1 MNYRSLVPVIGTIRN
16 ISPMSGECCSQM
28 VSVDTRDGQID
39 FVVSPDTLVIENIR
53 LRQGMSVAAFY
64 DANRPVPLIFPP
76 QYRAEI
82 ITRVRDDENIML
94 HFFNRNLL
102 AADGSLQLNIG
113 RSTDIST
120 ANGQRFS
127 CNPGGNTLLVYY
139 SITTR
144 SIPPQTTPRKIV
156 VMCE

>member
-64 DANRPVPLIFPP
+64 DANRPFPLIFPP
-76 QYRAEI
+76 QYRAEK
-82 ITRVRDDENIML
+82 
-94 HFFNRNLL
+94 
-102 AADGSLQLNIG
+102 SL
-113 RSTDIST
+113 
-120 ANGQRFS
+120 
-127 CNPGGNTLLVYY
+127 PG
-139 SITTR
+139 
-144 SIPPQTTPRKIV
+144 
-156 VMCE
+156 